1 LSFKAYVLEFKDRS
15 QDQGGRILD
24 TPSINDLNICV
35 ATENGSGSASSNNI
49 LFKAIF
55 KMGIPCS
62 SKNMFPSNIQGLPT
76 WYQIRANA
84 DGYLSRKDVIDV
96 MVMFN
101 DATAGKD
108 IYRVRDGGL
117 ILYDDSTPL
126 AANLKRDGV
135 QYIGFPANKL
145 VAKLVPASP
154 LRAKQRNMVYVGAL
168 AYLFGIDMSVI
179 KSVLED
185 TFGKK
190 PAVIESN
197 MICIDAGYQ
206 YCKEQN
212 FKQNIARFEPIPD
225 GNKGKI
231 ITEGNTAAAL
241 GAIYGGASVI
251 CWYPITPSSSLAEA
265 MEYYLPRL
273 RKTKDGKKAYAIVQA
288 EDEIASAGMVVGA
301 GWAGARAMTSTSGP
315 GVSLMNETI
324 GLAYYAEIPS
334 VFFIIQRGGP
344 STGLPTR
351 TQQSDISLMYNASH
365 GDTRHIILI
374 PHDMNSCFDF
384 ARQSFNYADRFQT
397 PVFVAMDLDLGMNLW
412 SSDPLKLNQEPFDY
426 GKRLSAEQ
434 LEEWTKAGKKFRRY
448 FDQDGD
454 GIPYRTVPGNPHRVA
469 SYFTRGSG
477 HDADARYSED
487 EHDYKYILDRLRKKF
502 DTARKFVPK
511 PIVERERGVK
521 TGIVCYGS
529 SYEPVREARD
539 RLKARG
545 LRTNHMLIR
554 ALPLTSEVRDFFAEH
569 DTIYFV
575 EQNRDGQMAAIL
587 KDECPEL
594 GTKIV
599 SVLIYNGLPA
609 TPLEVVNQIFAA
621 AQSAK
626 TA

>member
-1 LSFKAYVLEFKDRS
+1 M
-15 QDQGGRILD
+15 D

-587 KDECPEL
+587 KDECPEV

>member
-1 LSFKAYVLEFKDRS
+1 M
-15 QDQGGRILD
+15 D
-24 TPSINDLNICV
+24 TPAINDLNICV

-76 WYQIRANA
+76 WYQIRASA
-84 DGYLSRKDVIDV
+84 EGYLSRKDVIDV

-101 DATAGKD
+101 EPTAAKD
-108 IYRVRDGGL
+108 VYRVRDGGL

-179 KSVLED
+179 KAVLED

-197 MICIDAGYQ
+197 LICIDAGYQ
-206 YCKEQN
+206 YCKEQGY
-212 FKQNIARFEPIPD
+212 KQSIARFETIPN

-273 RKTKDGKKAYAIVQA
+273 RKQIDGKKPYAIVQA

-315 GVSLMNETI
+315 GVFVDERDHRLSLLRRNSF
-324 GLAYYAEIPS
+324 GLFYY
-334 VFFIIQRGGP
+334 
-344 STGLPTR
+344 PTR
-351 TQQSDISLMYNASH
+351 RAIDRTADENAAV
-365 GDTRHIILI
+365 GYFTDVR
-374 PHDMNSCFDF
+374 
-384 ARQSFNYADRFQT
+384 
-397 PVFVAMDLDLGMNLW
+397 
-412 SSDPLKLNQEPFDY
+412 
-426 GKRLSAEQ
+426 RLS
-434 LEEWTKAGKKFRRY
+434 RRHS
-448 FDQDGD
+448 
-454 GIPYRTVPGNPHRVA
+454 PYN
-469 SYFTRGSG
+469 FN
-477 HDADARYSED
+477 
-487 EHDYKYILDRLRKKF
+487 
-502 DTARKFVPK
+502 
-511 PIVERERGVK
+511 
-521 TGIVCYGS
+521 S
-529 SYEPVREARD
+529 S
-539 RLKARG
+539 
-545 LRTNHMLIR
+545 
-554 ALPLTSEVRDFFAEH
+554 
-569 DTIYFV
+569 
-575 EQNRDGQMAAIL
+575 
-587 KDECPEL
+587 
-594 GTKIV
+594 
-599 SVLIYNGLPA
+599 
-609 TPLEVVNQIFAA
+609 
-621 AQSAK
+621 
-626 TA
+626 

>member
-1 LSFKAYVLEFKDRS
+1 M
-15 QDQGGRILD
+15 D

-454 GIPYRTVPGNPHRVA
+454 GIPYRTVPGNVHRSA

-511 PIVERERGVK
+511 PIVEKERGVK

>member
-1 LSFKAYVLEFKDRS
+1 VLESKNRS

-126 AANLKRDGV
+126 AANLKREGV

-197 MICIDAGYQ
+197 LICIDAGYQ

-212 FKQNIARFEPIPD
+212 FKQNIARLESIPD

-374 PHDMNSCFDF
+374 PHDMNSSFDF

-587 KDECPEL
+587 KDEWPEL

-609 TPLEVVNQIFAA
+609 TPLEVVNQIFTA

>member
-1 LSFKAYVLEFKDRS
+1 M
-15 QDQGGRILD
+15 D

-145 VAKLVPASP
+145 VTKLVPASP

-374 PHDMNSCFDF
+374 PHDMNSWFDF

>member
-1 LSFKAYVLEFKDRS
+1 
-15 QDQGGRILD
+15 LD
-24 TPSINDLNICV
+24 TPLINDLNICV

-76 WYQIRANA
+76 WYQIRASA

-101 DATAGKD
+101 DVTAAKD
-108 IYRVRDGGL
+108 IHRVRDGGL

-126 AANLKRDGV
+126 PANLKREGV

-168 AYLFGIDMSVI
+168 AHLFGIDMSVI
-179 KSVLED
+179 KAVLED

-197 MICIDAGYQ
+197 LICIDAGYQ
-206 YCKEQN
+206 YCKEHN
-212 FKQNIARFEPIPD
+212 FKQNIARLESIPN

-251 CWYPITPSSSLAEA
+251 CWYPITPSSSLAESL
-265 MEYYLPRL
+265 EYYLPRL
-273 RKTKDGKKAYAIVQA
+273 RKPKDGKKTYAIVQA

-324 GLAYYAEIPS
+324 GLAYYAEIPC
-334 VFFIIQRGGP
+334 VFFIVQRGGP

-351 TQQSDISLMYNASH
+351 TQQADISLMYNASH
-365 GDTRHIILI
+365 GDTRHMILI
-374 PHDMNSCFDF
+374 PHDVNSCFDF
-384 ARQSFNYADRFQT
+384 ARRSFDYADRFQT

-412 SSDPLKLNQEPFDY
+412 SSEPLKLNQEPFDL
-426 GKRLSAEQ
+426 GKRLTAQ
-434 LEEWTKAGKKFRRY
+434 DLEEWTKAGKKFRRY

-454 GIPYRTVPGNPHRVA
+454 GIPYRTVPGNQNRMA

-502 DTARKFVPK
+502 ETARKFVPK
-511 PIVERERGVK
+511 PIVEKERGVK
-521 TGIVCYGS
+521 TGIICYGS

-545 LRTNHMLIR
+545 LKTNHMLIR
-554 ALPLTSEVRDFFAEH
+554 ALPLTSEVRDFLAEH
-569 DTIYFV
+569 DTVYLV
-575 EQNRDGQMAAIL
+575 EQNRDAQMAAII
-587 KDECPEL
+587 KDEHPEF

-621 AQSAK
+621 SQAAK

>member
-1 LSFKAYVLEFKDRS
+1 M
-15 QDQGGRILD
+15 D
-24 TPSINDLNICV
+24 TQSINDLNICV

-76 WYQIRANA
+76 WYQIRASA
-84 DGYLSRKDVIDV
+84 EGYLSRKDVIDV

-101 DATAGKD
+101 DATAAKD

-179 KSVLED
+179 KAVLED

-197 MICIDAGYQ
+197 LICIDAGYQ

-212 FKQNIARFEPIPD
+212 FKQNIARLEPIAN

-241 GAIYGGASVI
+241 GAIYGGATVI

-273 RKTKDGKKAYAIVQA
+273 RKQVDGKRTYAIVQA
-288 EDEIASAGMVVGA
+288 EDEIASAGMVAGA

-324 GLAYYAEIPS
+324 GLA
-334 VFFIIQRGGP
+334 
-344 STGLPTR
+344 
-351 TQQSDISLMYNASH
+351 
-365 GDTRHIILI
+365 
-374 PHDMNSCFDF
+374 
-384 ARQSFNYADRFQT
+384 
-397 PVFVAMDLDLGMNLW
+397 
-412 SSDPLKLNQEPFDY
+412 
-426 GKRLSAEQ
+426 
-434 LEEWTKAGKKFRRY
+434 
-448 FDQDGD
+448 
-454 GIPYRTVPGNPHRVA
+454 
-469 SYFTRGSG
+469 
-477 HDADARYSED
+477 
-487 EHDYKYILDRLRKKF
+487 
-502 DTARKFVPK
+502 
-511 PIVERERGVK
+511 
-521 TGIVCYGS
+521 
-529 SYEPVREARD
+529 
-539 RLKARG
+539 
-545 LRTNHMLIR
+545 
-554 ALPLTSEVRDFFAEH
+554 
-569 DTIYFV
+569 
-575 EQNRDGQMAAIL
+575 
-587 KDECPEL
+587 
-594 GTKIV
+594 
-599 SVLIYNGLPA
+599 
-609 TPLEVVNQIFAA
+609 
-621 AQSAK
+621 
-626 TA
+626 

>member
-1 LSFKAYVLEFKDRS
+1 LYVKIGELPKSSKEVCV
-15 QDQGGRILD
+15 LD
-24 TPSINDLNICV
+24 TPLINDLNICV

-76 WYQIRANA
+76 WYQIRACA

-101 DATAGKD
+101 EATAAKD
-108 IYRVRDGGL
+108 IYRVRDGGV

-126 AANLKRDGV
+126 GASSKRDGV

-145 VAKLVPASP
+145 VSKLVPASP

-168 AYLFGIDMSVI
+168 AYLFGIDMAVI
-179 KSVLED
+179 KAVLED

-197 MICIDAGYQ
+197 LICIDAGYQ
-206 YCKEQN
+206 YCKDQN
-212 FKQNIARFEPIPD
+212 YKQNIARLEPIPD

-273 RKTKDGKKAYAIVQA
+273 RKPKDGKKPYAIVQA
-288 EDEIASAGMVVGA
+288 EDEIASVGMVVGA

-315 GVSLMNETI
+315 GVSLMNESI

-351 TQQSDISLMYNASH
+351 TQQADISLMYGASH

-374 PHDMNSCFDF
+374 PHDMNSCFDL
-384 ARQSFNYADRFQT
+384 ARQSFDYADRFQT
-397 PVFVAMDLDLGMNLW
+397 PVFVAMDLDLGMNMW
-412 SSDPLKLNQEPFDY
+412 SSEPLKLNQDVYDY
-426 GKRLSAEQ
+426 GKRLSAQ
-434 LEEWTKAGKKFRRY
+434 NLEEWTKAGKKFRRY

-454 GIPYRTVPGNPHRVA
+454 GIPYRTVPGNEHRMA

-502 DTARKFVPK
+502 ETARKFVPK
-511 PIVERERGVK
+511 PIIEKERGVK
-521 TGIVCYGS
+521 TGIMCYGS
-529 SYEPVREARD
+529 SFEPVREARD

-554 ALPLTSEVRDFFAEH
+554 ALPLTSEVRDFLAEH

-575 EQNRDGQMAAIL
+575 EQNRDGQMAAII
-587 KDECPEL
+587 KDDWPEL
-594 GTKIV
+594 GAKIV

>member
-1 LSFKAYVLEFKDRS
+1 M
-15 QDQGGRILD
+15 D

-454 GIPYRTVPGNPHRVA
+454 GIPYRTVAGNPHRVA

>member
-1 LSFKAYVLEFKDRS
+1 
-15 QDQGGRILD
+15 
-24 TPSINDLNICV
+24 
-35 ATENGSGSASSNNI
+35 
-49 LFKAIF
+49 
-55 KMGIPCS
+55 MGIPCS

-76 WYQIRANA
+76 WYQIRASA
-84 DGYLSRKDVIDV
+84 EGYLSRKDVIDV

-101 DATAGKD
+101 EPTAAKD
-108 IYRVRDGGL
+108 VYRVRDGGL

-179 KSVLED
+179 KAVLED

-197 MICIDAGYQ
+197 LICIDAGYQ
-206 YCKEQN
+206 YCKEQGY
-212 FKQNIARFEPIPD
+212 KQSIARFETIPN

-273 RKTKDGKKAYAIVQA
+273 RKQIDGKKPYAIVQA

-351 TQQSDISLMYNASH
+351 TQQSDISLMYSASH

-374 PHDMNSCFDF
+374 PHDMNSCFDL

-397 PVFVAMDLDLGMNLW
+397 PVFVAMDLDLGMNMW
-412 SSDPLKLNQEPFDY
+412 SSEPLKLTQEPFDY
-426 GKRLSAEQ
+426 GKRLDAEQ

-454 GIPYRTVPGNPHRVA
+454 GIPYRTVPGNEHRLA

-487 EHDYKYILDRLRKKF
+487 EHDYKYILDRLRKKH

-511 PIVERERGVK
+511 PIIEKEKGVR
-521 TGIVCYGS
+521 TGIICYGS

-554 ALPLTSEVRDFFAEH
+554 ALPLTSEVRDFLAEH
-569 DTIYFV
+569 DTIYLV
-575 EQNRDGQMAAIL
+575 EQNRDGQMAAII
-587 KDECPEL
+587 KDESPEL
-594 GTKIV
+594 GAKIV

>member
-1 LSFKAYVLEFKDRS
+1 L
-15 QDQGGRILD
+15 
-24 TPSINDLNICV
+24 INDLNICV
-35 ATENGSGSASSNNI
+35 ATENGSGSASSNNV

-62 SKNMFPSNIQGLPT
+62 SKNMFPSTIQGLPT
-76 WYQIRANA
+76 WYQIRASA
-84 DGYLSRKDVIDV
+84 EGYLSRKDVIDV

-101 DATAGKD
+101 DATAAKD
-108 IYRVRDGGL
+108 IYRVRDGGI
-117 ILYDDSTPL
+117 ILYDDSTAL
-126 AANLKRDGV
+126 QANLKRDGV
-135 QYIGFPANKL
+135 QYVGFPANKL
-145 VAKLVPASP
+145 VSKLVPASP

-179 KSVLED
+179 KAVLED

-197 MICIDAGYQ
+197 LVCIDAGYQ
-206 YCKEQN
+206 YVKEQGV
-212 FKQNIARFEPIPD
+212 KQNIARLEPIPD
-225 GNKGKI
+225 GNKDKI
-231 ITEGNTAAAL
+231 LTEGNTAAAL

-251 CWYPITPSSSLAEA
+251 CWYPITPSSSLAES

-273 RKTKDGKKAYAIVQA
+273 RKQIDGKKTYAIVQA

-315 GVSLMNETI
+315 GVSLMNESI
-324 GLAYYAEIPS
+324 GLAYYAEIPC

-351 TQQSDISLMYNASH
+351 TQQADISLMYNASH

-374 PHDMNSCFDF
+374 PHDMNSCFDI

-397 PVFVAMDLDLGMNLW
+397 PVFVAMDLDLGMNYW
-412 SSDPLKLNQEPFDY
+412 SSEPLKLQQESFDL

-434 LEEWTKAGKKFRRY
+434 LEEWSKGGKKFRRY

-454 GIPYRTVPGNPHRVA
+454 GIPYRTVPGNPHRTA

-487 EHDYKYILDRLRKKF
+487 ENDYKYILDRLRKKF
-502 DTARKFVPK
+502 ETARKFVPK
-511 PIVERERGVK
+511 PIVEKERGVK
-521 TGIVCYGS
+521 TGIICYGS

-545 LRTNHMLIR
+545 LKTNHMLIR
-554 ALPLTSEVRDFFAEH
+554 ALPLTSEVTDFLAEH
-569 DTIYFV
+569 DTVYLV
-575 EQNRDGQMAAIL
+575 EQNRDGQMAAII
-587 KDECPEL
+587 KDENPVL
-594 GTKIV
+594 GAKITSILV
-599 SVLIYNGLPA
+599 YNGLPTSA
-609 TPLEVVNQIFAA
+609 GEVVQQIFDA
-621 AQSAK
+621 AK
-626 TA
+626 TAKTA

>member
-1 LSFKAYVLEFKDRS
+1 
-15 QDQGGRILD
+15 LD
-24 TPSINDLNICV
+24 TPVINDLSICV

-76 WYQIRANA
+76 WYQIRASA
-84 DGYLSRKDVIDV
+84 EGYLSRKDDIDV

-101 DATAGKD
+101 DATAAKD
-108 IYRVRDGGL
+108 IYRVRDGGI

-135 QYIGFPANKL
+135 QYVGFPANKL
-145 VAKLVPASP
+145 VTKLVPASP

-179 KSVLED
+179 KAVLED

-190 PAVIESN
+190 PVVIESN
-197 MICIDAGYQ
+197 LVCIDAGYQ
-206 YCKEQN
+206 YCKDQG
-212 FKQNIARFEPIPD
+212 FKQNIARLEPIAN

-241 GAIYGGASVI
+241 GAIYGGASVV
-251 CWYPITPSSSLAEA
+251 CWYPITPSSSLAES

-273 RKTKDGKKAYAIVQA
+273 RKQIDGKRTYAIVQA
-288 EDEIASAGMVVGA
+288 EDEIASAGMIVGA

-315 GVSLMNETI
+315 GVSLMNESI
-324 GLAYYAEIPS
+324 GLAYYAEVPC

-351 TQQSDISLMYNASH
+351 TQQADISLMYGASH
-365 GDTRHIILI
+365 GDTRHILLI

-397 PVFVAMDLDLGMNLW
+397 PVFVAMDLDLGMNFW
-412 SSDPLKLNQEPFDY
+412 SSEPLKLNQEPYDQ
-426 GKRLSAEQ
+426 GKRLSAQ
-434 LEEWTKAGKKFRRY
+434 DLDEWTKAGKKFRRY

-454 GIPYRTVPGNPHRVA
+454 GIPYRTVPGNQNRLA

-477 HDADARYSED
+477 HDADAKYSED

-502 DTARKFVPK
+502 ETSRKFVPK
-511 PIVERERGVK
+511 PIIEKERGVK
-521 TGIVCYGS
+521 TGIICYGS
-529 SYEPVREARD
+529 SFEPVREARD

-545 LRTNHMLIR
+545 LKTNHMLIR
-554 ALPLTSEVRDFFAEH
+554 ALPLTSEVRDFLAEH
-569 DTIYFV
+569 DTLYLV
-575 EQNRDGQMAAIL
+575 EQNRDAQVAAII
-587 KDECPEL
+587 KDEHPEL
-594 GTKIV
+594 GAKITSILV
-599 SVLIYNGLPA
+599 YDGLPVTA
-609 TPLEVVNQIFAA
+609 GEVVRQIFEA
-621 AQSAK
+621 AQTAK

>member
-1 LSFKAYVLEFKDRS
+1 
-15 QDQGGRILD
+15 LD
-24 TPSINDLNICV
+24 TQVINDLNICV
-35 ATENGSGSASSNNI
+35 ATENGSGSASSNNL

-76 WYQIRANA
+76 WYQIRASA

-101 DATAGKD
+101 DATAAKD
-108 IYRVRDGGL
+108 IYRVRDGGV

-168 AYLFGIDMSVI
+168 ACLFGIDMSVI
-179 KSVLED
+179 KAVLED

-197 MICIDAGYQ
+197 LICIDAGYQ

-212 FKQNIARFEPIPD
+212 FKQSIARLEPIPN

-265 MEYYLPRL
+265 MEYYLPKL
-273 RKTKDGKKAYAIVQA
+273 RKPIDGKKAYAIVQA
-288 EDEIASAGMVVGA
+288 EDEIASAGMVAGA

-334 VFFIIQRGGP
+334 VFFIVQRGGP

-351 TQQSDISLMYNASH
+351 TQQADISLMYGASH

-374 PHDMNSCFDF
+374 PHDMNSCFDL

-412 SSDPLKLNQEPFDY
+412 SSEPLKLNQEPFDL
-426 GKRLSAEQ
+426 GKRLSAQ
-434 LEEWTKAGKKFRRY
+434 DLDEWTKAGKKFRRY

-454 GIPYRTVPGNPHRVA
+454 GIPYRTVPGNQNRMA

-502 DTARKFVPK
+502 ETSRKFVPK
-511 PIVERERGVK
+511 PIVEKERGVK
-521 TGIVCYGS
+521 TGIICYGS

-539 RLKARG
+539 RLKAQG
-545 LRTNHMLIR
+545 LKTNHMLIR
-554 ALPLTSEVRDFFAEH
+554 ALPLTSEVSDFLAEH
-569 DTIYFV
+569 DTIYLV
-575 EQNRDGQMAAIL
+575 EQNRDGQMAAII
-587 KDECPEL
+587 KDEHPEF

-621 AQSAK
+621 ARSAK

>member
-1 LSFKAYVLEFKDRS
+1 LSFKAYVLESKNRS

-454 GIPYRTVPGNPHRVA
+454 GIPYRTVAGNPHRVA

-511 PIVERERGVK
+511 PIVEKERGVK

-554 ALPLTSEVRDFFAEH
+554 ALPLTTEVRDFFAEH
-569 DTIYFV
+569 DTIYLV
-575 EQNRDGQMAAIL
+575 EQNRDGQMAAII
-587 KDECPEL
+587 KDEWPEL

>member
-1 LSFKAYVLEFKDRS
+1 VLESKNRS

>member
-1 LSFKAYVLEFKDRS
+1 M
-15 QDQGGRILD
+15 D
-24 TPSINDLNICV
+24 TPLINDLNICV

-76 WYQIRANA
+76 WYQIRACA

-101 DATAGKD
+101 DATAAKD
-108 IYRVRDGGL
+108 IYRVRDGGV

-126 AANLKRDGV
+126 SAGLKRDGV
-135 QYIGFPANKL
+135 QYVGFPANKL

-197 MICIDAGYQ
+197 LICIDAGYQ

-212 FKQNIARFEPIPD
+212 YKQSIARLETIPN
-225 GNKGKI
+225 GNQGKI

-273 RKTKDGKKAYAIVQA
+273 RKPKDGKKTYAIVQA
-288 EDEIASAGMVVGA
+288 EDEIASVGMVVGA

-315 GVSLMNETI
+315 GVSLMNESI

-351 TQQSDISLMYNASH
+351 TQQADISLMYGASH

-374 PHDMNSCFDF
+374 PHDMNSCFDL
-384 ARQSFNYADRFQT
+384 ARQSFDYADRFQT
-397 PVFVAMDLDLGMNLW
+397 PVFVAMDLDLGMNMW
-412 SSDPLKLNQEPFDY
+412 SSEPLKLNQDAYDY
-426 GKRLSAEQ
+426 GKRLSAQ
-434 LEEWTKAGKKFRRY
+434 DLEEWTKAGKKFRRY
-448 FDQDGD
+448 FDQDND
-454 GIPYRTVPGNPHRVA
+454 GIPYRTVPGNEHRLA

-477 HDADARYSED
+477 HDSDARYSED

-502 DTARKFVPK
+502 ETARKFVPK
-511 PIVERERGVK
+511 PIIEKERGVK
-521 TGIVCYGS
+521 TGIICYGS
-529 SYEPVREARD
+529 SFEPVREARD

-554 ALPLTSEVRDFFAEH
+554 ALPLTSEVRDFLAEH

-575 EQNRDGQMAAIL
+575 EQNRDGQMAAII
-587 KDECPEL
+587 KDDWPEL
-594 GTKIV
+594 GAKIV

>member
-1 LSFKAYVLEFKDRS
+1 LE
-15 QDQGGRILD
+15 
-24 TPSINDLNICV
+24 TPAINDLNICV

-76 WYQIRANA
+76 WYQIRASA
-84 DGYLSRKDVIDV
+84 DGYLSRKDDIDV

-101 DATAGKD
+101 DATAAKD
-108 IYRVRDGGL
+108 IYRVREGGL
-117 ILYDDSTPL
+117 ILYDDSNPL
-126 AANLKRDGV
+126 PAQLKREGV
-135 QYIGFPANKL
+135 QYVGFPANKL

-154 LRAKQRNMVYVGAL
+154 LRAKQKNMFYVGAL
-168 AYLFGIDMSVI
+168 AYLFGIDMEVI
-179 KSVLED
+179 KVVLED

-197 MICIDAGYQ
+197 LICIDAGYQ
-206 YCKEQN
+206 YIKEKG
-212 FKQNIARFEPIPD
+212 FSQNIARLEVIPN

-231 ITEGNTAAAL
+231 ITEGNTVAAL

-265 MEYYLPRL
+265 MEFYLPKL
-273 RKTKDGKKAYAIVQA
+273 RKLKDGKKAYAIVQA
-288 EDEIASAGMVVGA
+288 EDEIASAGMIAGA

-315 GVSLMNETI
+315 GLSLMNETI
-324 GLAYYAEIPS
+324 GLAYYAEIPC
-334 VFFIIQRGGP
+334 VFFIVQRGGP

-351 TQQSDISLMYNASH
+351 TQQADISLMYGASH

-397 PVFVAMDLDLGMNLW
+397 PIFVAMDLDLGMNLW
-412 SSDPLKLNQEPFDY
+412 PSEPLKLQPEPFDY
-426 GKRLSAEQ
+426 GKRLSSAQ
-434 LEEWTKAGKKFRRY
+434 LEEWSKAGKKFRRY

-454 GIPYRTVPGNPHRVA
+454 GIPYRTVPGNQNRMA

-477 HDADARYSED
+477 HDADAKYSED
-487 EHDYKYILDRLRKKF
+487 ETDYKYILDRLRKKF

-511 PIVERERGVK
+511 PIVDKERGVK

-539 RLKARG
+539 RLKAAG
-545 LRTNHMLIR
+545 LKTNHLLIR
-554 ALPLTSEVRDFFAEH
+554 ALPLTSEVRDFLVEH
-569 DTIYFV
+569 DTIYLV
-575 EQNRDGQMAAIL
+575 EQNRDGQMAAII
-587 KDECPEL
+587 KDENPDL
-594 GTKIV
+594 GSKVTSILV
-599 SVLIYNGLPA
+599 YNGLPMA
-609 TPLEVVNQIFAA
+609 AGEVVRQIFDA
-621 AQSAK
+621 AQLAQPK

>member
-1 LSFKAYVLEFKDRS
+1 
-15 QDQGGRILD
+15 LD
-24 TPSINDLNICV
+24 TPLINDLNICV

-76 WYQIRANA
+76 WYQIRASA

-101 DATAGKD
+101 DATAAKD

-117 ILYDDSTPL
+117 ILYDDSMPL
-126 AANLKRDGV
+126 AANLKREGV
-135 QYIGFPANKL
+135 QFNGFPANKL

-179 KSVLED
+179 KAVLED
-185 TFGKK
+185 TFGRK

-197 MICIDAGYQ
+197 LICIDAGYQ

-212 FKQNIARFEPIPD
+212 FKQNIARLEPIPN

-273 RKTKDGKKAYAIVQA
+273 RKPKDGKKTYAIVQA
-288 EDEIASAGMVVGA
+288 EDEIASAGMVAGA

-365 GDTRHIILI
+365 GDTRHILLI

-384 ARQSFNYADRFQT
+384 ARRSFDYADRFQT

-412 SSDPLKLNQEPFDY
+412 PSEPLKLNQEPFDL
-426 GKRLSAEQ
+426 GKRLTAQ
-434 LEEWTKAGKKFRRY
+434 DLEEWTKAGKKFRRY

-454 GIPYRTVPGNPHRVA
+454 GIPYRTVPGNPNRMA

-502 DTARKFVPK
+502 ETSRKFVPK
-511 PIVERERGVK
+511 PIVEKERGVK
-521 TGIVCYGS
+521 TGIICYGS
-529 SYEPVREARD
+529 SYESVREARD

-545 LRTNHMLIR
+545 LKTNHMLIR
-554 ALPLTSEVRDFFAEH
+554 ALPLTSEVRDFLAEH
-569 DTIYFV
+569 DTVYLV
-575 EQNRDGQMAAIL
+575 EQNRDAQMAAII
-587 KDECPEL
+587 KDENPTL
-594 GTKIV
+594 GARIISILV
-599 SVLIYNGLPA
+599 YNGLPI
-609 TPLEVVNQIFAA
+609 TPGEIVKQIFEAS
-621 AQSAK
+621 QTAK